1 VSFTYPGNETPAV
14 NEVNLEITTGSV
26 VAIVGSSGA
35 GKTTLVD
42 LILGVLAPSSGEVSI
57 SGMPPIE
64 AVRNWPG
71 ALSYVPQ
78 DVVITNTTI
87 SGNVTMGYPDDE
99 SHVDLIKK
107 ALDIAQLS
115 EFVSTLKNGIETKVG
130 DRGTSISGG
139 QRQRLGIARALFTL
153 PRLLILDEA
162 TSALDGAT
170 EASISESIQALRGN
184 TTVVMIAHRMSTV
197 REVDRVIYMDK
208 GRVAAVGTFDEVR
221 KQIPDFDQQAKLMG
235 L

>member
-1 VSFTYPGNETPAV
+1 
-14 NEVNLEITTGSV
+14 
-26 VAIVGSSGA
+26 
-35 GKTTLVD
+35 
-42 LILGVLAPSSGEVSI
+42 
-57 SGMPPIE
+57 
-64 AVRNWPG
+64 
-71 ALSYVPQ
+71 
-78 DVVITNTTI
+78 
-87 SGNVTMGYPDDE
+87 MGYPDDE

-107 ALDIAQLS
+107 ALEIAQLS

-184 TTVVMIAHRMSTV
+184 TTVVLIAHRLSTV